1 MKFILLLGLL
11 FFANNTH
18 SQLLKKL
25 QQKAEQA
32 ISKKID
38 NVDAPKSNDDG
49 KKSDGGDN
57 ATANGQS
64 RQPDLKVYSKF
75 DFVPGN
81 TILYFDNFENDNI
94 GEAPAGWITS
104 KSAEVVTIDGL
115 EGKWVKMAG
124 SNATHMSRN
133 KKQSWGNNFTI
144 EFDLLIVRN
153 SADPRLDIVLYN
165 TGGNLVTDEGI
176 LQSAKPA
183 IYFESI
189 IAGENKSRAI
199 LSNLDK
205 RLSDNMSEE
214 LPYNNL
220 VPVHISMSVQG
231 KRFRMWWNNR
241 KLYDLAAV
249 NETYLPNQFGFN
261 FGSVGG
267 TDYYVSNI
275 RVAKEVPD
283 TRSRVEEG
291 KLISNLLFYSG
302 TSNLKPESMGAL
314 LEVSKVLKESTTPV
328 KIVGHT
334 DSDGDDALNL
344 KLSQQRAETVKNIL
358 VSQYNVDASKLTTEG
373 RGESQPIADNKTP
386 EGKAQNRRVEFIFKP
401 EADNYTNNNDINTS
415 SNANA
420 SSQNK
425 TNSSNTTTA
434 GATTAKANSAASNT
448 NLQLQSKI
456 LNTQLPFA
464 QFIRTGE
471 NTFTFIASKEE
482 GNSKENFVKI
492 HLVSVNNNLKPETF
506 NFREI
511 NEKQPL
517 FGTKQYAEIKNNE
530 AVLFYGTEKKPY
542 IHQFT
547 SVIANGH
554 LANFVD
560 DGLIRHFPPASPAC
574 KFVIEKVE
582 NGKASGYFTF
592 GIMIKGLKPIRKGDA
607 MTETFTEG
615 FAGDIKGTFTDV
627 PIY

>member
-1 MKFILLLGLL
+1 MKLIMLSLGIL
-11 FFANNTH
+11 FCINNTH

-32 ISKKID
+32 VSKKID
-38 NVDAPKSNDDG
+38 KADAPKTNDNP
-49 KKSDGGDN
+49 KKSDAGDN
-57 ATANGQS
+57 ATASSQS

-75 DFVPGN
+75 DFVPGT
-81 TILYFDNFENDNI
+81 TILYFDNFEKDNI
-94 GEAPAGWITS
+94 GEAPEGWITS

-115 EGKWVKMAG
+115 EGKWVKMAA
-124 SNATHMSRN
+124 SNATHISRN

-144 EFDLLIVRN
+144 EFDLLIVKN
-153 SADPRLDIVLYN
+153 SYDPRLDIVLYN

-199 LSNLDK
+199 LRNLDK

-220 VPVHISMSVQG
+220 TPVHVSMCVQG
-231 KRFRMWWNNR
+231 KRFRMWWNDR
-241 KLYDLAAV
+241 KLYDLPAV

-275 RVAKEVPD
+275 RVAKDVPD
-283 TRSRVEEG
+283 TRSRFEEG
-291 KLISNLLFYSG
+291 KLVSNLLFYSG
-302 TSNLKPESMGAL
+302 TANLKPESMGAL
-314 LEVSKVLKESTTPV
+314 LDVSKVLKETTTLV

-334 DSDGDDALNL
+334 DSDGDEALNL

-358 VSQYNVDASKLTTEG
+358 VNQYNIDASKLTTEG

-401 EADNYTNNNDINTS
+401 EADNYSNTINSTSESKPNAAKPSTNTS
-415 SNANA
+415 TG
-420 SSQNK
+420 K
-425 TNSSNTTTA
+425 NSTPV
-434 GATTAKANSAASNT
+434 SNT

-464 QFIRTGE
+464 QFMKTGE
-471 NTFTFIASKEE
+471 NTYTFIASKEE
-482 GNSKENFVKI
+482 GNSKENYVKI
-492 HLVSVNNNLKPETF
+492 HLVSVNSNLKPETF
-506 NFREI
+506 NFQEI
-511 NEKQPL
+511 NQKQPL
-517 FGTKQYAEIKNNE
+517 YGTKQYAEIKDNE
-530 AVLFYGTEKKPY
+530 AVLFYGTDKKPY
-542 IHQFT
+542 VYKFSPIVT
-547 SVIANGH
+547 NGH
-554 LANFVD
+554 MANFVD
-560 DGLIRHFPPASPAC
+560 EGLIRHLPAASPTC

-592 GIMIKGLKPIRKGDA
+592 GVMIQGLKPIKKGDA
-607 MTETFTEG
+607 MTETFTNG
-615 FAGDIKGTFTDV
+615 FAGDIKGTFTNV

>member
-1 MKFILLLGLL
+1 MFCI
-11 FFANNTH
+11 NNAH
-18 SQLLKKL
+18 SQQLKKL

-32 ISKKID
+32 VSKKID
-38 NVDAPKSNDDG
+38 KADAPKTNDDP
-49 KKSDGGDN
+49 KKSDAGDN
-57 ATANGQS
+57 TTTGSQS

-75 DFVPGN
+75 DFVPGT
-81 TILYFDNFENDNI
+81 TILYFDNFEKDNI
-94 GEAPAGWITS
+94 GEAPEGWITS

-115 EGKWVKMAG
+115 EGKWVKLPG

-144 EFDLLIVRN
+144 EFDLLIVKN
-153 SADPRLDIVLYN
+153 SYDPRLDIVLYN

-199 LSNLDK
+199 LRNLDK

-220 VPVHISMSVQG
+220 TPVHVSMCVQG
-231 KRFRMWWNNR
+231 KRFRMWWNDK
-241 KLYDLAAV
+241 KLYDLPAV

-275 RVAKEVPD
+275 RVAKDVPD
-283 TRSRVEEG
+283 TRSRFEEG

-302 TSNLKPESMGAL
+302 TANLKPESMGAL
-314 LEVSKVLKESTTPV
+314 LDVSKVLKETTTPV

-373 RGESQPIADNKTP
+373 RGELQPIADNKTP

-401 EADNYTNNNDINTS
+401 EADNYTN
-415 SNANA
+415 
-420 SSQNK
+420 
-425 TNSSNTTTA
+425 
-434 GATTAKANSAASNT
+434 T

-464 QFIRTGE
+464 QFMKTGE
-471 NTFTFIASKEE
+471 NTYTFIASKEE
-482 GNSKENFVKI
+482 GNSKENYVKI
-492 HLVSVNNNLKPETF
+492 HLVSVNSNLKPETF
-506 NFREI
+506 NFQEI
-511 NEKQPL
+511 NQKQPL
-517 FGTKQYAEIKNNE
+517 YGTKQYAEIKDNE
-530 AVLFYGTEKKPY
+530 AVLFYGTDKKPY
-542 IHQFT
+542 VYKFSPIVT
-547 SVIANGH
+547 NGH
-554 LANFVD
+554 MANFVD
-560 DGLIRHFPPASPAC
+560 EGLIRHLPSASPTC

-592 GIMIKGLKPIRKGDA
+592 GVMIQGLKPIKKGDA
-607 MTETFTEG
+607 MTETFTNG
-615 FAGDIKGTFTDV
+615 FAGDMKGTFTNV